1 MRSIIVKFF
10 YRIVPVEINHV
21 VFTGSDRLNFF
32 TAHCI
37 QVKVRITTF
46 FTTHDEML
54 PVFHEDQVVQ
64 VAFRDIIFIFF
75 PVKHGCT
82 SHAGIGQQDFQ
93 LILETVQFHDS

>member
-1 MRSIIVKFF
+1 
-10 YRIVPVEINHV
+10 
-21 VFTGSDRLNFF
+21 
-32 TAHCI
+32 
-37 QVKVRITTF
+37 
-46 FTTHDEML
+46 ML